1 MHSDEQLIREMKNQ
15 LLARIT
21 EKIKGKNQK
30 DISQILGVSQPR
42 VSDLKNARLDK
53 FSLSQLIVYLNKL
66 GVECNILMTEIE
78 PTGGI

>member
-1 MHSDEQLIREMKNQ
+1 MKNQ
-15 LLARIT
+15 LLAKIT
-21 EKIKGKNQK
+21 EKTKGKNQK

-66 GVECNILMTEIE
+66 GVECNILMAEIKPE
-78 PTGGI
+78 GGI